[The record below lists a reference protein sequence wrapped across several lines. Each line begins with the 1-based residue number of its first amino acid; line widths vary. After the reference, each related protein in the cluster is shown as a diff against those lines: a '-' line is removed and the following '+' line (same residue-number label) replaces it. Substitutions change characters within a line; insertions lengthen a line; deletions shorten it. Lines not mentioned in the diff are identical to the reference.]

1 MRKVTTEMMDKVVYN
16 LQRDIDGGRILD
28 YDAEGKSVAVLN
40 HAHGIITHRYSVEEG
55 EFSLQSYADA
65 MVTTGRGKVGE
76 ESDWLK
82 RVLDVAYLGGH
93 GLTIVSKPPDFVLW
107 FETDAKMDLLRF
119 IVEAEELNQGV

>member
-1 MRKVTTEMMDKVVYN
+1 MMDKVVYN
-16 LQRDIDGGRILD
+16 LQRDIDEGRILD
-28 YDAEGKSVAVLN
+28 YDAEGRSVSELN
-40 HAHGIITHRYSVEEG
+40 HVHGIITHRYSVEEG
-55 EFSLQSYADA
+55 EFSLQSFADA

-93 GLTIVSKPPDFVLW
+93 GLTIVSKPPDYVLW
-107 FETDAKMDLLRF
+107 FETDARMDLIRF

>member
-1 MRKVTTEMMDKVVYN
+1 MKKVTTEMMDKVVYN

-65 MVTTGRGKVGE
+65 MVTTGRGKVGG

-82 RVLDVAYLGGH
+82 RILDVAYLGGH

-119 IVEAEELNQGV
+119 IVEAEELNEGA